1 MQQFPVILSLSLTNF
16 EVMVFCQVGPLA
28 LEIQES
34 FFIEKFRTML
44 IRAHILPVRYRI
56 IYKVCL
62 LTYKALHGF
71 APDYITSLL
80 KRYIPTRG
88 DTHRDPVIEN
98 SPRRSN
104 DHFLLQKPTY
114 NYTKSSLTKR
124 SFSYAAPDL
133 WNQLP
138 YTIRSC
144 NSKDIFAGRLK
155 TFIFIFC

>member
-1 MQQFPVILSLSLTNF
+1 MDNRVASYKINIIGRQTYSTQAESCFLLFYSL
-16 EVMVFCQVGPLA
+16 
-28 LEIQES
+28 
-34 FFIEKFRTML
+34 
-44 IRAHILPVRYRI
+44 
-56 IYKVCL
+56 CL

-88 DTHRDPVIEN
+88 DTDGDPVIEN

-155 TFIFIFC
+155 THLFSSFVNDPLKIV